1 MVRLPI
7 LANDFVRD
15 NKKRVHNRQSTTL
28 NRLQSLK
35 LSRIFAG
42 STKKAWKYDNFGEYE
57 NSPKYDNSVGNV
69 MRRSRWLAAVG
80 STINV

>member
-1 MVRLPI
+1 MVRLTIFAGHP
-7 LANDFVRD
+7 LRD
-15 NKKRVHNRQSTTL
+15 NKKRIHERQRTAF
-28 NRLQSLK
+28 NCLQSLK

-42 STKKAWKYDNFGEYE
+42 STKKPGSTIISGSTKIPRSTIIPLWD
-57 NSPKYDNSVGNV
+57 V